1 TDGVTG
7 PTGAPG
13 TPGTDGVTGPTGAT
27 GIPGTDGV
35 TGPTGAPGTPGTDG
49 VTGPTGATGTPGT
62 DGVTGPTGA
71 TGTPGTDGVTGPTGA
86 TGTPGTDGVT
96 GPTGATGTPGTDG
109 VTGPTGATGLSSDY
123 LNAYLG
129 TSTAGLSLGVPI
141 PFQSTN
147 SQSGANITMNATTGI
162 VSLAAGHTYL
172 VIYSVS
178 STSTTNKS
186 FSLNFN
192 GLVVPGTVSPST
204 NSTVV
209 NHVATAIITTPPG
222 TGAYPLYVQNDTNGI
237 PALGNSCNISVVM
250 LV

>member
-1 TDGVTG
+1 
-7 PTGAPG
+7 
-13 TPGTDGVTGPTGAT
+13 DGVTGPTGAT
-27 GIPGTDGV
+27 GTPGIDGVTGPTGATGTPGIDGVTGPTGATGTPGTDGV

-96 GPTGATGTPGTDG
+96 GP
-109 VTGPTGATGLSSDY
+109 TGLSSDY